1 MVLTRLAWPY
11 GGHHV
16 FICGSFLRWI
26 DPRPMMLVDGS
37 LTEFQAFFDL
47 PPGAYQYR
55 FLVDGIWRFDEQ
67 KPCLSDEYGTVNNVI
82 FVEEPSVSHAAPPH
96 ELYVPRNREVVDGN
110 SLYTASLPTHMPL
123 DPLLQTSDAAIQVS
137 RDSVSRLLS
146 AQTIYDIIPSSSKI
160 PIMDVKLPVKQAFHI
175 MYEEGLAVVPLWD
188 DCRANVTGMLT
199 ASDFILILRELHSSV
214 RVLANEEL
222 EMHTVSA
229 WKEGKLQIYGMSTG
243 PLILRRRPLISVLD
257 DDLLNDVALKIVH
270 SEISAVPILR
280 SLLQDGSSM
289 PLLNLASLPGILKFI
304 CTRFGEYIGSLPLLQ
319 YQIFRIPIGTWM
331 PNTGRGSVRQ
341 LAILQ
346 RNAPL
351 SSALDLLLEAGVSSI
366 PIVDDH
372 GSLIDVYSRSDI
384 MALAKDDMYA
394 RIQLDQMTMEQ
405 ALEQVY
411 QANGR
416 RRCHTCLRSTSFGEI
431 LELLSDPGVRRL
443 VVIDPRTRLVE
454 GMISLRDVFTFL
466 LG

>member
-1 MVLTRLAWPY
+1 MVLTRLSWPY

-16 FICGSFLRWI
+16 FICGSFLRWTE
-26 DPRPMMLVDGS
+26 PRPMMLMDGS
-37 LTEFQAFFDL
+37 LSEFQAFFDL

-55 FLVDGIWRFDEQ
+55 FLVDGTWRFDERQ
-67 KPCLSDEYGTVNNVI
+67 PCLADEYGTVNNVI
-82 FVEEPSVSHAAPPH
+82 FVEEPSISHEAPHH
-96 ELYVPRNREVVDGN
+96 ELYVPRTNEVVDGI
-110 SLYTASLPTHMPL
+110 SLYTASLPTHMPP
-123 DPLLQTSDAAIQVS
+123 DPILQASDAVIQVS
-137 RDSVSRLLS
+137 HDWVSRLLS
-146 AQTIYDIIPSSSKI
+146 AQTTYDIIPSSSKI
-160 PIMDVKLPVKQAFHI
+160 SIMDVKLPVKRAFHI
-175 MYEEGLAVVPLWD
+175 MYEQGLAVVPLWD

-199 ASDFILILRELHSSV
+199 ASDFILILRELQSNA

-229 WKEGKLQIYGMSTG
+229 WKEGKLRIYGRSTG
-243 PLILRRRPLISVLD
+243 PPILRRRPLISVLD
-257 DDLLNDVALKIVH
+257 EDLLNAVALKIVQN
-270 SEISAVPILR
+270 EISAVPILGS
-280 SLLQDGSSM
+280 SLEDGSSM
-289 PLLNLASLPGILKFI
+289 TLLNLASLPGILKFI
-304 CTRFGEYIGSLPLLQ
+304 CTHFGEYIESVPLLQ
-319 YQIFRIPIGTWM
+319 YPIFRIPLGTWM

-346 RNAPL
+346 RNASL
-351 SSALDLLLEAGVSSI
+351 SSGLDLLLEAGVSSI
-366 PIVDDH
+366 PIVDDR

-411 QANGR
+411 QTNGR
-416 RRCHTCLRSTSFGEI
+416 RRCHTCFRSTSFREI
-431 LELLSDPGVRRL
+431 LERLSDPGVRRL

-454 GMISLRDVFTFL
+454 GIISLRDVFTFL